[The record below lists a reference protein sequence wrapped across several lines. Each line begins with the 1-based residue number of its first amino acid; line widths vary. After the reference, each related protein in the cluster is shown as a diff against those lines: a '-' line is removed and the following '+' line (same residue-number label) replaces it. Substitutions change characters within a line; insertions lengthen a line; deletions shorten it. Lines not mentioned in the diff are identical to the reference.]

1 MEIFTCVP
9 WEFVVKA
16 YMMSTKFHVLMMM
29 ALLYNILLVRKLSP
43 TKYDNAMHI
52 GTTTSFMKA
61 ISFFLDFLTW
71 LVIHKKLLIACIKK
85 GRVDFEIHVPL
96 L

>member
-1 MEIFTCVP
+1 
-9 WEFVVKA
+9 
-16 YMMSTKFHVLMMM
+16 MMSTKFHVLLMM
-29 ALLYNILLVRKLSP
+29 ALLYIVRKLSP

-85 GRVDFEIHVPL
+85 GRVDFEIHVHAATITFEGE
-96 L
+96 